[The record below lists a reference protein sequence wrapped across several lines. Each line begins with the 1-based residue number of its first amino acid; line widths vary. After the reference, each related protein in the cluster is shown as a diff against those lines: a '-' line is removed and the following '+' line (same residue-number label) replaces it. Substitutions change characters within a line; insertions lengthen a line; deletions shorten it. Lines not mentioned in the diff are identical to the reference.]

1 MKITMVTIV
10 FEQIGITRIQI
21 HTLPLVVLSIYT
33 TVQYCTV
40 YKLGF
45 SGFLVLRSMVDV

>member
-1 MKITMVTIV
+1 MKITIVTIV
-10 FEQIGITRIQI
+10 FEHIGITRIQI
-21 HTLPLVVLSIYT
+21 HTLPLVVLSIYS

-45 SGFLVLRSMVDV
+45 LVF